1 MSNLR
6 RIAAF
11 LFVLLIGATAHA
23 QGGSRS
29 LDSVDNAA
37 SKSLDSVDTGESES
51 LDDADTGQSESL
63 DDAEDAPAAPQASA
77 LPQPA
82 ALPDIDDADARAQA
96 QSARQAVV
104 VEQQRVK
111 QADAAYSSMMTSG
124 YPQGD
129 ARAAIVQERDAAQQA
144 YQQANARYTSILNQ
158 LE

>member
-1 MSNLR
+1 MSNLQ

-29 LDSVDNAA
+29 LDSVDDGA
-37 SKSLDSVDTGESES
+37 SKSLDAVDTGESVDPDAVDTGESES
-51 LDDADTGQSESL
+51 LDDAE
-63 DDAEDAPAAPQASA
+63 AAPSAAQAAPSA
-77 LPQPA
+77 PPA
-82 ALPDIDDADARAQA
+82 ALPEIDDADTRAQA
-96 QSARQAVV
+96 QSARQAVL

-158 LE
+158 LQ